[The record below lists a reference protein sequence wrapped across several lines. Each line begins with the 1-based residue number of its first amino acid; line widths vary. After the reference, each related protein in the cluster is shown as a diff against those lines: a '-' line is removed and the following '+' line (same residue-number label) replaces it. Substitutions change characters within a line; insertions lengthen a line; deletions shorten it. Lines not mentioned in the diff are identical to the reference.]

1 MTTSSVLSG
10 CVLWLRWGKRVQSGD
25 MCEEME
31 FGSEFH
37 DDVDGFERLKG
48 GWYRFSWYLM
58 ELFSVIMPS

>member
-1 MTTSSVLSG
+1 
-10 CVLWLRWGKRVQSGD
+10 
-25 MCEEME
+25 MCEEMD